1 MPSFASWLIRDA
13 SAEYSPFKVPI
24 INLTGANYAT
34 NLGLVTALQNALL
47 AIILGNVASR
57 AIAAEQTDINDTPV
71 ANQFAQREMKALV
84 SYRGDTSGA
93 LMRAEIPT
101 PDLDLLIA
109 GTDLFDL
116 NDGAAMEDF
125 VTAFEA
131 IVRRNGTEDVTV
143 EEIRFVGRNL

>member
-1 MPSFASWLIRDA
+1 MPSYASWLIRDA
-13 SAEYSPFKVPI
+13 SNEYSPFKVPI
-24 INLTGANYAT
+24 NNLTGANYAT

-47 AIILGNVASR
+47 NIILGNIASR
-57 AIAAEQTDINDTPV
+57 AIAAEQADINDTTV

-84 SYRGDTSGA
+84 SYRGDTSNV
-93 LMRAEIPT
+93 LMRAEVPT
-101 PDLDLLIA
+101 PDLAKLIA

-116 NDGAAMEDF
+116 TDADMAAF

-131 IVRRNGTEDVTV
+131 IVQRNGTEAVTV